1 MSNTEPAEKV
11 GTILGILLV
20 IFVVTFAFASLTVG
34 LGIIP
39 LVAAVWGVSLP
50 FWPTLLTVWL
60 VVYMVPNKG
69 RATREV
75 VK

>member
-11 GTILGILLV
+11 GTILGILLI

-39 LVAAVWGVSLP
+39 LVATVWGVQLP

-60 VVYMVPNKG
+60 AVYMIPNKG

>member
-11 GTILGILLV
+11 GTILGILFV

-39 LVAAVWGVSLP
+39 LVAAVWGVHLP

-60 VVYMVPNKG
+60 VVYMIPNKG